1 MSNNT
6 DIHTATKQTERESIA
21 PIVEWA
27 GSHML
32 CSVKFGRRKSEQ
44 LFGPLAPVLLLG
56 YLDTYDQWELKYTMT
71 DKSIRGYIISEEG
84 TQSFSI
90 TTSR

>member
-1 MSNNT
+1 MST
-6 DIHTATKQTERESIA
+6 DIHTATKANESETIA
-21 PIVEWA
+21 PIIEWA
-27 GSHML
+27 GSRML

-56 YLDTYDQWELKYTMT
+56 YLDTYDEWELKYTMT

-84 TQSFSI
+84 TEKFSI
-90 TTSR
+90 IASR